1 MKKLTLFFIEM
12 NFLFINTNI
21 SQINNNTFMELLN
34 GDTIHCK
41 ALEYKTNKNG
51 RLNYIK
57 YTTTEGKEIENK
69 GKKHVPK
76 LASFRHQRQT
86 FEMVPRRLY
95 NPKKRNIV
103 AKRLVEGKISYCYFN
118 NEEWGTTTR
127 VVSSGSG
134 SSLQSNTA
142 KTGFKLRYVKISGG
156 NYFQLSKRSMKKKLK
171 PHLKKCDAFNKS
183 YTGNFK
189 VNFLGTGIVD
199 MLKLYNDV
207 CKE

>member
-1 MKKLTLFFIEM
+1 M
-12 NFLFINTNI
+12 NFLYINKSI
-21 SQINNNTFMELLN
+21 AQINNNVFLELIN

-41 ALEYKTNKNG
+41 ALEHKTNKNG

-57 YTTTEGKEIENK
+57 YTTTEGKDIENK
-69 GKKHVPK
+69 GKKNVPK
-76 LASFRHQRQT
+76 LASFRHHRQT

-118 NEEWGTTTR
+118 NEEWSTTTR
-127 VVSSGSG
+127 VVNSASG

-142 KTGFKLRYVKISGG
+142 KTGFKLRYVKISEG
-156 NYFQLSKRSMKKKLK
+156 NYFQLTKRSMKKKLK
-171 PHLKKCDAFNKS
+171 PHLKKCEAFNKS

-189 VNFLGTGIVD
+189 VNFLGTGIVE
-199 MLKLYNDV
+199 MLKLYNESF
-207 CKE
+207 KE